1 VLLGYGGTMESD
13 GLLAIADGERL
24 MLEPNVK
31 AALDAAIEGECVAR
45 AALNECQQAA
55 CTEPC
60 KWCRAGATA
69 AVAAF
74 LAAIPVGLPTN
85 ESPSPF
91 RMASSEVRDAWVA
104 QVREAG
110 A

>member
-1 VLLGYGGTMESD
+1 MLGSN
-13 GLLAIADGERL
+13 I
-24 MLEPNVK
+24 K
-31 AALDAAIEGECVAR
+31 AALEAAIEAECVAR

-55 CTEPC
+55 CPSPC
-60 KWCRAGATA
+60 RWCQAGATA

-74 LAAIPVGLPTN
+74 LAAIPVGLTTD